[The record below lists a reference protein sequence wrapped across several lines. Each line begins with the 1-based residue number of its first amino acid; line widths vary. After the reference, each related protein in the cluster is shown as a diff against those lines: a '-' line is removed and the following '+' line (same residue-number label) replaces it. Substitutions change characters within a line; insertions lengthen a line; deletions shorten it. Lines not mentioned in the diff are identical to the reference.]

1 MPREDLMAEPKFRAT
16 LSMGG
21 QNRSVWSVIFRH
33 PFRLERGKPGRR
45 VRRSLGTTDKEE
57 AQKLVDQANVLL
69 SDSKWWSP
77 AMREQ
82 AERLFAREI
91 VAAFYDDLV
100 PAPRDGWM
108 LRDSVVPL
116 PSREDG
122 YARALL
128 LGTTGAGKTT
138 LLRQLIGTGTKHE
151 KFPSTS
157 TAKTTTCDI
166 EIIMADADQYEVVV
180 SFLPK
185 DLIRQY
191 VEECVVATAVG
202 FLEGERYELI
212 SRRFLEHSEQRF
224 RLSYILGTLVGDMD
238 EEELEEEEAEEEFDS
253 DSAIPAGE
261 RSRLAEILRG
271 YLSRIQALAVASSKK
286 LEGTLS
292 FSLETASQDDRDTF
306 EELLEDALR
315 DEDEFHE
322 LLDDVMDDIESRFN
336 QLVGGE
342 LKLGPG
348 DWPDLWSYSCAA
360 VDRAE
365 FIRIVN
371 RFSSNQAG
379 QFGTLLTPLVE
390 GIRVRG
396 PFGPTWNGAT
406 PPKLVLMDGE
416 GLGHAVSTTLSL
428 STRVTKRYQTCD
440 VILMVDNAQQPM
452 LAAPNA
458 ALRSIVSS
466 GQQSKLICA
475 FTHFDQMRGP
485 NLPNRDAKE
494 QHVLASLDQSVAV
507 LGKEMGRSVENAMKK
522 ILPQRSFFLSNLQE
536 QIPTPPEKPSQ
547 RHTAES
553 LRRLVKMIEALS
565 APPLPESVTPVYDDA
580 NLILSIRRAV
590 VEFRDPWRARLG
602 LSSRSEIRPLHWAT
616 VKALTRRLGDLGRN
630 EYGDLRPVADL
641 IACLQAHVRPFLEEP
656 LRWEPAKGATE
667 EMMGHAIDKI
677 AETVFSRLH
686 EMAENRVMRDRVIK
700 WKEAYAHRGFGSAS
714 ERRNDVES
722 IYGAAAPIPGETAD
736 PPTNEFLREIRI
748 LLRDA
753 IDRAGGKLEGLSS
766 LPLMRDGDR

>member
-1 MPREDLMAEPKFRAT
+1 MGEPKYRAS

-33 PFRLERGKPGRR
+33 PFRLDRGRPGRR
-45 VRRSLGTTDKEE
+45 VRRSLGTTDKEK

-100 PAPRDGWM
+100 PAPRDGWT
-108 LRDSVVPL
+108 LRDSVVPV
-116 PSREDG
+116 PSPEDG
-122 YARALL
+122 YARVLF

-166 EIIMADADQYEVVV
+166 EIITADVDRFKVVV

-202 FLEGERYELI
+202 FIEGERYELTT
-212 SRRFLEHSEQRF
+212 RRFLEHSEQRF
-224 RLSYILGTLVGDMD
+224 RLSYILGTLAAEVD
-238 EEELEEEEAEEEFDS
+238 EEELDDEEVEEELDRE
-253 DSAIPAGE
+253 SAVSAVE
-261 RSRLAEILRG
+261 RSRLAEVVRS
-271 YLSRIQALAVASSKK
+271 YLSRIQALAVASRKK
-286 LEGTLS
+286 LEGNLS
-292 FSLETASQDDRDTF
+292 FSLETATQDDRDTF
-306 EELLEDALR
+306 AELLEDALR

-322 LLDDVMDDIESRFN
+322 LLDAVMDDIESRFS
-336 QLVGGE
+336 QLVGGD
-342 LKLGPG
+342 LKQGPG
-348 DWPDLWSYSCAA
+348 EWPDLWSYSCAA
-360 VDRAE
+360 AERAE

-396 PFGPTWNGAT
+396 PFGPTWNGET

-428 STRVTKRYQTCD
+428 STRVTKRYQASD

-452 LAAPNA
+452 LTAPNA

-466 GQQSKLICA
+466 GQQSKLVFA

-485 NLPNRDAKE
+485 NLTNRDAKE
-494 QHVLASLDQSVAV
+494 QHVLASLDQSIAV
-507 LGKEMGRSVENAMKK
+507 LGKEVGRSVENAMKR
-522 ILPQRSFFLSNLQE
+522 ILPERSFFLSNLHE
-536 QIPTPPEKPSQ
+536 QIPDPPEKPSQ

-553 LRRLVKMIEALS
+553 LRRLVRTVEALS
-565 APPLPESVTPVYDDA
+565 APPIPDSVTPVYDDA
-580 NLILSIRRAV
+580 NLVLSIRRAV

-602 LSSRSEIRPLHWAT
+602 LRSRSDIPSEHWT
-616 VKALTRRLGDLGRN
+616 RVKALTRRLGDLGQD
-630 EYGDLRPVADL
+630 EYDNLRPVADL

-656 LRWEPAKGATE
+656 LRWEPANGATD
-667 EMMGHAIDKI
+667 EMMGHAIDRI
-677 AETVFSRLH
+677 AQEVFARLH
-686 EMAENRVMRDRVIK
+686 EMAANRVMRDRVIK
-700 WKEAYAHRGFGSAS
+700 WKEAYAHRGIGSGT
-714 ERRNDVES
+714 ERRHDVES
-722 IYGAAAPIPGETAD
+722 IYRAAAPIPGEIAD

-753 IDRAGGKLEGLSS
+753 IDSAGGKLEGLSS
-766 LPLMRDGDR
+766 LPSTHASGS